1 MTEQTQP
8 DPTGTVISADDQ
20 RAIRVAMNAVPYA
33 ADLRVPIPPRGDLSA
48 GDVVAFLDGL
58 REVLTEVAARAD
70 DQHRRLLHEIPRVVE
85 VDQSA
90 AARQDPRRQRRNFR
104 SRASCGSRPPGVV
117 SNTTPQRREQ
127 PCTQASGP
135 TGSRLARWTT

>member
-48 GDVVAFLDGL
+48 LEADVGAF
-58 REVLTEVAARAD
+58 
-70 DQHRRLLHEIPRVVE
+70 RRLIGTAPAE
-85 VDQSA
+85 V
-90 AARQDPRRQRRNFR
+90 
-104 SRASCGSRPPGVV
+104 
-117 SNTTPQRREQ
+117 TP
-127 PCTQASGP
+127 
-135 TGSRLARWTT
+135 

>member
-48 GDVVAFLDGL
+48 RDVVAFLDGL
-58 REVLTEVAARAD
+58 REVLTVVAARAD
-70 DQHRRLLHEIPRVVE
+70 DQHRRLLTLEADVGTFRRLIGTAPAE
-85 VDQSA
+85 V
-90 AARQDPRRQRRNFR
+90 
-104 SRASCGSRPPGVV
+104 
-117 SNTTPQRREQ
+117 TP
-127 PCTQASGP
+127 
-135 TGSRLARWTT
+135 

>member
-48 GDVVAFLDGL
+48 RDVVAVLDGL
-58 REVLTEVAARAD
+58 REVLTVVAVRAD
-70 DQHRRLLHEIPRVVE
+70 DQHRRLLTLEAE
-85 VDQSA
+85 VGA
-90 AARQDPRRQRRNFR
+90 FRRLIGT
-104 SRASCGSRPPGVV
+104 APAEV
-117 SNTTPQRREQ
+117 TP
-127 PCTQASGP
+127 
-135 TGSRLARWTT
+135 

>member
-8 DPTGTVISADDQ
+8 DPTGTMISADDQ

-58 REVLTEVAARAD
+58 REVLTKVAARAD
-70 DQHRRLLHEIPRVVE
+70 DQHRRLLTLEADVGAFRRLIGTAPAE
-85 VDQSA
+85 V
-90 AARQDPRRQRRNFR
+90 
-104 SRASCGSRPPGVV
+104 
-117 SNTTPQRREQ
+117 TP
-127 PCTQASGP
+127 
-135 TGSRLARWTT
+135 

>member
-20 RAIRVAMNAVPYA
+20 RAIRVGMNAVPYA

-48 GDVVAFLDGL
+48 RDVVAFLDGL

-70 DQHRRLLHEIPRVVE
+70 DQHRRLLAMSPTWRH
-85 VDQSA
+85 SA
-90 AARQDPRRQRRNFR
+90 ASSAPHPPR
-104 SRASCGSRPPGVV
+104 
-117 SNTTPQRREQ
+117 
-127 PCTQASGP
+127 
-135 TGSRLARWTT
+135 